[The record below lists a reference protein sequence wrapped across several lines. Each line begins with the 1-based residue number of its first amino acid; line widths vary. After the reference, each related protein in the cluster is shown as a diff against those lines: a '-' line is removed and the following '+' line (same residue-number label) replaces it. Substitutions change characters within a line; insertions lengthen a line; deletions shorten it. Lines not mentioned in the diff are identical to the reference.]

1 MSYFCLIGKNL
12 NMTAFFFAYFLT
24 FIVFLIAIIL
34 KNKRFYAIIDV
45 KLTKYGLVF
54 YSNNR
59 HRIKIHNAKMLIIE
73 NNVYLKKNNRTVV
86 LKNVD
91 KVSVNKD
98 YLYFNSLGKTQI
110 IMNCKKFYKYFVVQV
125 ESEDFDIE
133 ELKENAIQDILNNI
147 FDFNNCIELKRYL
160 KIMRE
165 ILKIDLENDHVKLT
179 KNNYEL
185 SYTLT
190 YILNGVKKRVY
201 VK

>member
-24 FIVFLIAIIL
+24 FIVFLIATIL
-34 KNKRFYAIIDV
+34 KNKRFYAIKDV

-59 HRIKIHNAKMLIIE
+59 HRIKIYGAKMLIIE
-73 NNVYLKKNNRTVV
+73 NNVYLKKNSRTVV

-98 YLYFNSLGKTQI
+98 YLYFNSLGKTKI
-110 IMNCKKFYKYFVVQV
+110 IMNCKKFYKYFVVRV

-190 YILNGVKKRVY
+190 YILNGTKKKVHI
-201 VK
+201 K